1 MIVSGHI
8 AIAPEFKERLAA
20 SKPPNRDYTVHPV
33 HILLMDAKTNDKL
46 LHLTRVVIREAIV
59 NKHNIQ
65 VLAKKVHKQK
75 KAIVQQGADISKLQ
89 KVVLKLKRERSS
101 TEHTGILEILYI
113 YRGSHCFLT

>member
-1 MIVSGHI
+1 MKVSGQI

-20 SKPPNRDYTVHPV
+20 SKPPNRDYTVHPMYS
-33 HILLMDAKTNDKL
+33 LFMDAKTNNKL
-46 LHLTRVVIREAIV
+46 LHLTRAVIREVIV

-65 VLAKKVHKQK
+65 VLAKEAHKQK
-75 KAIVQQGADISKLQ
+75 KVIAQQGADISKLQ
-89 KVVLKLKRERSS
+89 RVVLKLKRGRSS